1 MQQPKKKM
9 VGEMGKPSA
18 KKQFEEAMQKQWESR
33 KPGDVGKP
41 AKKGKLAGAAMRA
54 KINY

>member
-41 AKKGKLAGAAMRA
+41 ATKGKLAGAAKRA
-54 KINY
+54 NINY